1 MTRFFYKMNCL
12 SLARYLLAFMYTSN
26 FTEYC
31 DSRIV
36 TDLSFNEFDNKMVS
50 QDRLVKSY
58 IEYRHVFNCTVS
70 LCNDDGNARSTITN
84 QRTTS
89 CCSGCRCD
97 PQCERRGDCCPDKL
111 YNFPEPNMYPIGGI
125 FKCRQT
131 SLKSSPYYGQRY
143 HKFISKCSLD
153 FQNSRTV
160 VDCEQPKDNAPDQVI
175 PVSDKQTKEA
185 HRNVHCAK
193 CNKVSEDDILIWEVR
208 IKCHDGSVIIPGPVS
223 KILEQI
229 KQTRNCNMLFYP
241 PEGYSPTPCLK
252 NVISECN
259 STGLWDRHDPL
270 VDLACGAYTSH
281 FDNIKVYKNVFCNI
295 CNRRSIEEWQCN
307 PKIIVPEP
315 EGLIVSFVAL
325 LDFKP
330 YISTPETHVTQ
341 HKQCS
346 DGFVYDYFKVS
357 YLFCIGPNKE
367 ILFA

>member
-1 MTRFFYKMNCL
+1 MKCL
-12 SLARYLLAFMYTSN
+12 ALENYLLAFLLSSN

-31 DSRIV
+31 DSKHV
-36 TDLSFNEFDNKMVS
+36 TGLSFNKFDNKMVS
-50 QDRLVKSY
+50 QDQLVKRY

-70 LCNDDGNARSTITN
+70 LCNDESIVRSAIN

-111 YNFPEPNMYPIGGI
+111 YKFPEPNLYPVGGI
-125 FKCRQT
+125 FKCLQT
-131 SLKSSPYYGQRY
+131 SLKASPQYDQRY
-143 HKFISKCSLD
+143 HKFISKCALN
-153 FQNSRTV
+153 FPNSRTV
-160 VDCEQPKDNAPDQVI
+160 VDCEQPTDNAPDQVI
-175 PVSDKQTKEA
+175 PVSDKHTKEA

-193 CNKVSEDDILIWEVR
+193 CNKVLEDDILVWEVR
-208 IKCHDGSVIIPGPVS
+208 IECHDDFVVIPGPIIKV
-223 KILEQI
+223 IEQI
-229 KQTRNCNMLFYP
+229 KQTRKCNMLFYP
-241 PEGYSPTPCLK
+241 PEGYRPPACLK

-259 STGLWDRHDPL
+259 STGLWDRYDPL
-270 VDLACGAYTSH
+270 VDSACGAYTSH

-295 CNRRSIEEWQCN
+295 CNRRSTEEWQCN

-330 YISTPETHVTQ
+330 DISTPDTHVNQ
-341 HKQCS
+341 HKTCS

-357 YLFCIGPNKE
+357 YL
-367 ILFA
+367 